1 MKIVSENR
9 FSGKT
14 YFYTIASRCINKR
27 VPGTKAVPHN
37 CPIQDKDEDFYRG
50 FHIVVCGL
58 DSIVARRW
66 INSMVH
72 SLLEYDEDGEIVKT
86 SVRPIVDGGT
96 EGFKGNARVI
106 TPGETACI
114 ECTLDLYP
122 PQVNFPL
129 CTIAHTPRMPEH
141 CIEYVRV
148 LLWSKENPFG
158 GEGAAIDGDDPQG
171 GHSIMRPICMTK
183 KLYQEV

>member
-1 MKIVSENR
+1 
-9 FSGKT
+9 
-14 YFYTIASRCINKR
+14 
-27 VPGTKAVPHN
+27 
-37 CPIQDKDEDFYRG
+37 
-50 FHIVVCGL
+50 
-58 DSIVARRW
+58 
-66 INSMVH
+66 MVH
-72 SLLEYDEDGEIVKT
+72 SLLEYDDDGELIKT

-141 CIEYVRV
+141 CIGI
-148 LLWSKENPFG
+148 SH
-158 GEGAAIDGDDPQG
+158 I
-171 GHSIMRPICMTK
+171 
-183 KLYQEV
+183 